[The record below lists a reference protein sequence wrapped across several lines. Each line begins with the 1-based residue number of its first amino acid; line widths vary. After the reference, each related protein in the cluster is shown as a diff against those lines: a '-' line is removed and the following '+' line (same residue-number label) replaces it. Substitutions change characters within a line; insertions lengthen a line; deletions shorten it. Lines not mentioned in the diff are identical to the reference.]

1 MADAKEREK
10 ANKKT
15 AGEENW
21 AKKEKKS

>member
-1 MADAKEREK
+1 MADAKAREK

-21 AKKEKKS
+21 VKKEKKS